1 MVKFGTLSTLVVV
14 AVAGLTVIELFFP
27 TMIWDGAI
35 MRSVTITVLESGGH
49 SPVSGATAILMRH
62 GSETDFEALPEQE
75 RQAWIADLTHG
86 GMAGTTGADG
96 SVTLRSHFPAGGHSF
111 LFRRTGSYGI
121 AGTLMIARQG
131 VICYSESLEHLI
143 PAKKRSLNDELP
155 PISVSLP

>member
-1 MVKFGTLSTLVVV
+1 MKFGILSTLAVV
-14 AVAGLTVIELFFP
+14 AVAGLAVIGFFVP

-35 MRSVTITVLESGGH
+35 VRSLTVTVLEGGGH

-62 GSETDFEALPEQE
+62 GSETDLLALPEQE
-75 RQAWIADLTHG
+75 RQSWIADLTHD

-96 SVTLRSHFPAGGHSF
+96 RVTLRSHFAAGGHSF

-121 AGTLMIARQG
+121 AGTLVIARQG
-131 VICYSESLEHLI
+131 VVRYSKSLDDLI